1 MRKYIKE
8 GKEPLPVPDIE
19 QLKAELKR
27 VKYKD
32 RYKSVLKSTVYALIV
47 VAAVSV
53 LIATIWMPVLQIYGT
68 SMKPTLKEGDIVV
81 SLKGS
86 DFESGD
92 LIAFYFGNKILVK
105 RCIAGPG
112 QWVDIDED
120 GFVYV
125 DGQLLDE
132 PYIEEKSLGD
142 CNIKLPYQVPDSRYF
157 CMGDHRS
164 TSVDSRNT
172 AVGCVSEEQIV
183 GKIVFRVWPL
193 SSFGLLKQIIFG

>member
-68 SMKPTLKEGDIVV
+68 SMKPTLEEGDIVV

-92 LIAFYFGNKILVK
+92 LIAFYFGNKIL
-105 RCIAGPG
+105 
-112 QWVDIDED
+112 
-120 GFVYV
+120 
-125 DGQLLDE
+125 
-132 PYIEEKSLGD
+132 
-142 CNIKLPYQVPDSRYF
+142 
-157 CMGDHRS
+157 
-164 TSVDSRNT
+164 
-172 AVGCVSEEQIV
+172 
-183 GKIVFRVWPL
+183 PL
-193 SSFGLLKQIIFG
+193 R